1 MGKPDSETRCKILR
15 TQLDGRPHS
24 VGNDTVREVAM
35 RTEGATDADLELLV
49 RDSTKEALLAGRDE
63 SLDEDLL
70 SSLE

>member
-1 MGKPDSETRCKILR
+1 
-15 TQLDGRPHS
+15 
-24 VGNDTVREVAM
+24 M